1 MAYRQSTETILTLL
15 RSIIGLNA
23 TLIITMKKFAEI
35 CENAMQ
41 YSLKVPCTILS
52 LFIVYRTGSWGIIL
66 YSFILDILIG
76 QLAYLLSYVITFI
89 KLKRLCRTYKL
100 SKMNNFNNSLI
111 VELLE
116 FYNNI
121 YSENNY
127 TKASQPILLEYI
139 LNKDELSYDYFSF
152 PFYDTPVIAV
162 NKGADLKAPITQAR
176 IAHEIAHIGTHFA
189 VRYYQIKQYIIG
201 LIYLSVI
208 SVFLILNN
216 YLFLF
221 GIAIIIITF
230 FCWTISNSM
239 IAKREVQADNFA
251 LKFIQLQ
258 YGINQMRDIASRFIW
273 TRLKVLDK
281 NKSVEF
287 SRIKSLLLFISTSQK
302 EKLYEYLDDLVDDG
316 TIKQQDYNQI
326 MKYMRCEE
334 LDDVNI
340 IRISNFSWG
349 EILWHFI
356 LIALTIVS
364 IQAVPVD
371 LIFLN
376 NVWSNILIGI
386 ILFVLITVINNVLCV
401 KKKILLNRL

>member
-1 MAYRQSTETILTLL
+1 MAYRQSTRTILTLL

-23 TLIITMKKFAEI
+23 TSLITMKKIAEI
-35 CENAMQ
+35 FENAMQ

-89 KLKRLCRTYKL
+89 KLKRQCRTCKL
-100 SKMNNFNNSLI
+100 CKMNNINNSII

-116 FYNNI
+116 FYNDI
-121 YSENNY
+121 CTENNY

-139 LNKDELSYDYFSF
+139 LNKDESSYDYVSF
-152 PFYDTPVIAV
+152 PFYDTPIIAV
-162 NKGADLKAPITQAR
+162 NKGADLEAPITQAKL
-176 IAHEIAHIGTHFA
+176 AHEIAHISTHFA

-208 SVFLILNN
+208 SVFFILNN
-216 YLFLF
+216 QLFLL
-221 GIAIIIITF
+221 GIAILIITF

-273 TRLKVLDK
+273 SRLKALNK
-281 NKSVEF
+281 NKSVEL

-326 MKYMRCEE
+326 MKYMRCGG
-334 LDDVNI
+334 LDTVNI

-356 LIALTIVS
+356 LIVLAIIS
-364 IQAVPVD
+364 IQTVPVD

-376 NVWSNILIGI
+376 NIWSNILIGI
-386 ILFVLITVINNVLCV
+386 IFFVLITIVNNVLCV
-401 KKKILLNRL
+401 KKKILLNSL

>member
-1 MAYRQSTETILTLL
+1 MAYHLSTETILTPL

-23 TLIITMKKFAEI
+23 TLIITMRKIAEI
-35 CENAMQ
+35 CEMTMQ

-52 LFIVYRTGSWGIIL
+52 LFIVYCTGSWGIIL

-76 QLAYLLSYVITFI
+76 QLAYLLTYAITFI

-100 SKMNNFNNSLI
+100 CKMNNYNNSLI
-111 VELLE
+111 VELLKL
-116 FYNNI
+116 YNDI
-121 YSENNY
+121 CAENNY

-139 LNKDELSYDYFSF
+139 LNKDESSYDYFSF
-152 PFYDTPVIAV
+152 PFYDTSVIAV
-162 NKGADLKAPITQAR
+162 NKGVDLEAPITQAK
-176 IAHEIAHIGTHFA
+176 IAHEIAHISTHFA
-189 VRYYQIKQYIIG
+189 VRYDQIKQYIIG

-216 YLFLF
+216 HLFLF
-221 GIAIIIITF
+221 GIAILIITF
-230 FCWTISNSM
+230 FCLTISNSM

-258 YGINQMRDIASRFIW
+258 YGINQMRNIASRFILNL
-273 TRLKVLDK
+273 LKALNK
-281 NKSVEF
+281 NKIREL

-302 EKLYEYLDDLVDDG
+302 EKLYDYMDDLVDDG

-326 MKYMRCEE
+326 MKYMRCEG
-334 LDDVNI
+334 LDNVNI

-356 LIALTIVS
+356 LIALTIIS
-364 IQAVPVD
+364 IQTVPVD

-386 ILFVLITVINNVLCV
+386 ILFVLITIINNVLCV
-401 KKKILLNRL
+401 KKKILLNSL